1 MKKIKYL
8 IGLTIMLFCM
18 SLICIG
24 CSEKKSE
31 SDNQVKTEQ
40 KKKGEVRKKE
50 EKRKVLPMIS
60 TGIIRSIDNLG
71 RIVLPKEL
79 RSSYGITP
87 ETPLEIMTE
96 GEMIL
101 LRKYQPADACIFC
114 NEVKPGTVMLHGKR
128 ICPTCRRELEKL

>member
-1 MKKIKYL
+1 MMTKSRSDAQRHIKKAKR
-8 IGLTIMLFCM
+8 
-18 SLICIG
+18 
-24 CSEKKSE
+24 EE
-31 SDNQVKTEQ
+31 SP
-40 KKKGEVRKKE
+40 
-50 EKRKVLPMIS
+50 LIS

-87 ETPLEIMTE
+87 DTPLEIMTE

-114 NEVKPGTVMLHGKR
+114 NEVKPGTVLLHGKR

>member
-1 MKKIKYL
+1 MSKIFSFH
-8 IGLTIMLFCM
+8 ILTILVGFCIM
-18 SLICIG
+18 MTKGEEETHPLQ
-24 CSEKKSE
+24 KS
-31 SDNQVKTEQ
+31 
-40 KKKGEVRKKE
+40 KKKVRKKEEKVRKKE

>member
-1 MKKIKYL
+1 MSKRVEKMQLPDIDNSGEILYNDDEIK
-8 IGLTIMLFCM
+8 
-18 SLICIG
+18 
-24 CSEKKSE
+24 
-31 SDNQVKTEQ
+31 
-40 KKKGEVRKKE
+40 
-50 EKRKVLPMIS
+50 EKRKATFKEGQKEGKPMIS

-87 ETPLEIMTE
+87 DTPLEIMTE

-114 NEVKPGTVMLHGKR
+114 NEVKPGTVLLHGKR

>member
-1 MKKIKYL
+1 
-8 IGLTIMLFCM
+8 
-18 SLICIG
+18 
-24 CSEKKSE
+24 
-31 SDNQVKTEQ
+31 
-40 KKKGEVRKKE
+40 
-50 EKRKVLPMIS
+50 MIS
-60 TGIIRSIDNLG
+60 TGIIRSIDTLG

>member
-1 MKKIKYL
+1 MPKMRKMSKVCSFHI
-8 IGLTIMLFCM
+8 LTILVD
-18 SLICIG
+18 SCIIMTKR
-24 CSEKKSE
+24 EEEHAPAK
-31 SDNQVKTEQ
+31 N
-40 KKKGEVRKKE
+40 E

>member
-1 MKKIKYL
+1 
-8 IGLTIMLFCM
+8 
-18 SLICIG
+18 
-24 CSEKKSE
+24 
-31 SDNQVKTEQ
+31 
-40 KKKGEVRKKE
+40 
-50 EKRKVLPMIS
+50 MIS

-128 ICPTCRRELEKL
+128 ICPTCRRELEKLEAPPTICAIQKTAALRRSFCVAGQLLSRVKPRMASSAFFTRFSKLVAWRG

>member
-1 MKKIKYL
+1 MAYTYDDFQKAASGSNVNFSQYDLDLAKKYPEFGMSVLDLKKQYAGATTAEQRAL
-8 IGLTIMLFCM
+8 INA
-18 SLICIG
+18 
-24 CSEKKSE
+24 KA
-31 SDNQVKTEQ
+31 NQ
-40 KKKGEVRKKE
+40 
-50 EKRKVLPMIS
+50 
-60 TGIIRSIDNLG
+60 
-71 RIVLPKEL
+71 L

>member
-1 MKKIKYL
+1 MSKIFSFH
-8 IGLTIMLFCM
+8 ILTILVGFCIM
-18 SLICIG
+18 MTKGEEETHPLQ
-24 CSEKKSE
+24 KS
-31 SDNQVKTEQ
+31 
-40 KKKGEVRKKE
+40 KKKVRKKE

>member
-1 MKKIKYL
+1 
-8 IGLTIMLFCM
+8 
-18 SLICIG
+18 
-24 CSEKKSE
+24 
-31 SDNQVKTEQ
+31 
-40 KKKGEVRKKE
+40 
-50 EKRKVLPMIS
+50 MIS

-87 ETPLEIMTE
+87 DTPLEIMTE

-114 NEVKPGTVMLHGKR
+114 NEVKPGTVLLHGRHSSRAYKPNR
-128 ICPTCRRELEKL
+128 KFFVSIRLRAGHAPPLRGGKVLICGNRKFPPHQSPAVTASPKGGSLFSAEP